1 MSLHLN
7 YDHLSPAEAI
17 AIQQEMREQVNLQPL
32 DIQPRYV
39 GGADISFNKY
49 EDTVYAGI
57 IVLKYPGMEQVGQV
71 TIISKTQFPYISGL
85 LAFREVP
92 ALLLA
97 WDQLKIKPDV
107 MILVGQGIAH
117 ERRMGIATHFGLLKD
132 VPAIGC
138 AKSRLTGTYKEPAN
152 IVFGEEPLI
161 HQQEQ
166 VGVALR
172 TKLNC
177 KPVFVSPGHKV
188 SIRQSVEIIKHCTRK
203 YRIPEPTRLAHLL
216 VNDARI
222 RAKNNTQYNLF
233 E

>member
-1 MSLHLN
+1 MSLPLN
-7 YDHLSPAEAI
+7 YDHLNPAEAI
-17 AIQQEMREQVNLQPL
+17 VIQQEMREQVNLQPL
-32 DIQPRYV
+32 DIKIRYV

-57 IVLKYPGMEQVGQV
+57 IVLKYPGMEQVEQV
-71 TIISKTQFPYISGL
+71 TVISATKFPYISGL

-107 MILVGQGIAH
+107 MILDGQGIAH

-138 AKSRLTGTYKEPAN
+138 AKSRLTGTYTEPAN
-152 IVFGEEPLI
+152 IVFAEESLV

-166 VGVALR
+166 VGVVLR

-188 SIRQSVEIIKHCTRK
+188 SIRQSVDIIKHCTRK

-216 VNDARI
+216 VNDARV